1 MHKDSHTPFHKLAF
15 PIPLVN
21 GKGSYEIFPD
31 ILAAAHE
38 GNTHQLCSQRKRR
51 TWYLPLVSADRPMEE
66 GMDSPV
72 AVKVEGHSRSVIL
85 RYFRGDIG
93 SMVDAHFSRALSKD
107 AKDNM
112 PAAKAK
118 RMRKNIKS
126 ESNTCH
132 TNLAEPL
139 PVAGRH
145 LALGPADDHAGSWH
159 PFIGRT
165 RETSG
170 LPSAAYS
177 VEDLSL
183 TGQQYASSLLN
194 LLHSDRSEMGPGVAS
209 GSKAEHLA
217 NWMVPQGFRDS
228 VEPAGGFEPG
238 KPSYAIQHVPSG
250 FLGGYQTF
258 QSGHN

>member
-1 MHKDSHTPFHKLAF
+1 
-15 PIPLVN
+15 
-21 GKGSYEIFPD
+21 
-31 ILAAAHE
+31 
-38 GNTHQLCSQRKRR
+38 
-51 TWYLPLVSADRPMEE
+51 MED
-66 GMDSPV
+66 GMNSPV

-107 AKDNM
+107 GKDNM
-112 PAAKAK
+112 PVAKAK
-118 RMRKNIKS
+118 KMRKNIKLEDS
-126 ESNTCH
+126 SNGH
-132 TNLAEPL
+132 TNLVEPA
-139 PVAGRH
+139 PVTGRH
-145 LALGPADDHAGSWH
+145 LAFGPADDHAGPWH
-159 PFIGRT
+159 SFIGRT
-165 RETSG
+165 GETSG

-194 LLHSDRSEMGPGVAS
+194 LLHGDRAEMAPGVAS
-209 GSKAEHLA
+209 GSKTEHLA

-238 KPSYAIQHVPSG
+238 KPSYAIQHLQSG

-258 QSGHN
+258 QNGHN